1 MRKGATLLELLITL
15 TIISITLSFTIPFWQ
30 TDNPKMILAKE
41 QHRLYLFL
49 RQIQGRAENS
59 SEIWFILANRHPTT
73 KRWCMTAQVKNDK
86 LCDCLNPTVCP
97 KEVYAHF
104 YYPYFADQTTI
115 MSPKIYPLEIA
126 RFNGI
131 RNTIDSNCFLLQVGD
146 DRTLFSFFN
155 VGSLKLKPNQSASA
169 CTRS

>member
-1 MRKGATLLELLITL
+1 MRKGATLIELLIGL
-15 TIISITLSFTIPFWQ
+15 AIISIVLSFTVPLWK
-30 TDNPKMILAKE
+30 TDNPKRILAKE

-86 LCDCLNPTVCP
+86 LCDCLNPTACP
-97 KEVYAHF
+97 KAVYAHF
-104 YYPYFADQTTI
+104 YYPYFAEKTMLI
-115 MSPKIYPLEIA
+115 SPKIYPVEVA

-131 RNTIDSNCFLLQVGD
+131 RNTIDSNCFLLQAGEE
-146 DRTLFSFFN
+146 RTLFSFFN

-169 CTRS
+169 CAR

>member
-1 MRKGATLLELLITL
+1 MRKGVTLVELLIGL
-15 TIISITLSFTIPFWQ
+15 AIIGIALSFTVPFWQ
-30 TDNPKMILAKE
+30 SGDSKRILVKE

-73 KRWCMTAQVKNDK
+73 NRWCMTAQIKNDK
-86 LCDCLNPTVCP
+86 VCDCLNPTICP

-104 YYPYFADQTTI
+104 YYPYFAEKTTI
-115 MSPKIYPLEIA
+115 ISPKMYPSEVA
-126 RFNGI
+126 RFNGV
-131 RNTIDSNCFLLQVGD
+131 RNTVDSNCFLLQSGKE
-146 DRTLFSFFN
+146 RTLFSFFN

-169 CTRS
+169 CTR